1 MAATLPTTTAT
12 TTAASPRA
20 PLLELSGVAKAY
32 GPRPLLTRVDLTVP
46 EGAFT
51 VLFGAPSVGKSV
63 AMRLV
68 MGLEKPDAG
77 TITLRGVDVTR
88 FPAADRNIGY
98 VPQSFAL
105 YPHYSVYDNIAY
117 PLTLAKMPKRE
128 AAPIVER
135 AAAMLKISDLVGKR
149 PDQLSGGQKQRVAI
163 ARGIA
168 KQTDLFILDDPLAGL
183 DFKLREQLV
192 DDLRQLQADS
202 GSTFLYTTSDA
213 IEALTLADELAVL
226 AQGRVVEHGAP
237 ERLYD
242 APAHLDTMRLLGF
255 PQATF
260 LDGAVTERDGGR
272 WCGAGPFDFPVAI
285 GEDWVGR
292 TLTVG
297 IRPESLVLVNRPSA
311 GAPVAARTS
320 SGASPNGMSPNV
332 ASGHGAR
339 LRAEGRV
346 LLREDLGGEEIVYLD
361 VAGTPLTTV
370 LRHDAAPDG
379 VGETA
384 EVSVDPRE
392 LLLFGPDG
400 ARVGAGGVDAT
411 RGASGTPAQMGAQP
425 RG

>member
-1 MAATLPTTTAT
+1 MAT
-12 TTAASPRA
+12 
-20 PLLELSGVAKAY
+20 PLLELTGVAKAY
-32 GPRPLLTRVDLTVP
+32 GLRPLLTGVDLVVP

-51 VLFGAPSVGKSV
+51 VLFGAPSAGKSV
-63 AMRLV
+63 AMRIV

-77 TITLRGVDVTR
+77 TVTLRGVDVTAHA
-88 FPAADRNIGY
+88 PADRNIGY

-117 PLTLAKMPKRE
+117 PLTMAKMPKRE

-135 AAAMLKISDLVGKR
+135 AAAMLKISDLVAKR

-192 DDLRQLQADS
+192 DDLRELQAES
-202 GSTFLYTTSDA
+202 GATFLYTTSDA
-213 IEALTLADELAVL
+213 IEALTLADEMAVL
-226 AQGRVVEHGAP
+226 AAGRVAEHGSP

-242 APAHLDTMRLLGF
+242 DPRSADTMRLLGF

-260 LDGAVTERDGGR
+260 LDGAVSERDGGR
-272 WCGAGPFDFPVAI
+272 WCEAGPFGFPVELGPA
-285 GEDWVGR
+285 WAGR
-292 TLTVG
+292 PVTVG
-297 IRPESLVLVNRPSA
+297 VRPESIAV
-311 GAPVAARTS
+311 
-320 SGASPNGMSPNV
+320 ASPVTPAPPTHGANGATPP
-332 ASGHGAR
+332 GAR
-339 LRAEGRV
+339 LQATARV

-361 VAGTPLTTV
+361 VDGTPLTTV
-370 LRHDAAPDG
+370 VRHDAAPGGLGSGPD
-379 VGETA
+379 ET
-384 EVSVDPRE
+384 VSISVDPRE

-400 ARVGAGGVDAT
+400 VRVARADVMTGSSPTLATSGV
-411 RGASGTPAQMGAQP
+411 P

>member
-1 MAATLPTTTAT
+1 M
-12 TTAASPRA
+12 SS
-20 PLLELSGVAKAY
+20 PLLRLTGIAKAY
-32 GPRPLLTRVDLTVP
+32 GPRPLLIDVDLVVP

-63 AMRLV
+63 AMRIV

-77 TITLRGVDVTR
+77 RVFLRGVDVTA
-88 FPAADRNIGY
+88 FAPADRNIGY

-117 PLTLAKMPKRE
+117 PLTMAKMPKRE

-192 DDLRQLQADS
+192 DDLRGLQAES
-202 GSTFLYTTSDA
+202 GATFLYTTSDA
-213 IEALTLADELAVL
+213 IEALTLADEMAVL
-226 AQGRVVEHGAP
+226 AAGRVAEHGHP

-242 APAHLDTMRLLGF
+242 DPRSADTMRLLGF
-255 PQATF
+255 PQSTF
-260 LDGAVTERDGGR
+260 LDGTVSERDDGR
-272 WCGAGPFDFPVAI
+272 WCDAGPFGFPVDLGPEWA
-285 GEDWVGR
+285 GR
-292 TLTVG
+292 PVTVG
-297 IRPESLVLVNRPSA
+297 VRPESIMLA
-311 GAPVAARTS
+311 GS
-320 SGASPNGMSPNV
+320 GSGSGSGAMPSPNGATN
-332 ASGHGAR
+332 ASAR
-339 LRAEGRV
+339 LYANGRV

-370 LRHDAAPDG
+370 LRHDAVPAGLDDALG
-379 VGETA
+379 AAVA
-384 EVSVDPRE
+384 LSVDPRE
-392 LLLFGPDG
+392 LLLFDPDG
-400 ARVGAGGVDAT
+400 ARIGWTGRVPSPSSPLVSGA
-411 RGASGTPAQMGAQP
+411 P

>member
-1 MAATLPTTTAT
+1 MA
-12 TTAASPRA
+12 A
-20 PLLELSGVAKAY
+20 PLLQLTGIAKAY
-32 GPRPLLTRVDLTVP
+32 GPRPLLTGVDLVVP

-63 AMRLV
+63 VLRIV

-77 TITLRGVDVTR
+77 TVTLRGVDVTSV
-88 FPAADRNIGY
+88 AAAGRNIGY

-117 PLTLAKMPKRE
+117 PLTMAKMPKRE
-128 AAPIVER
+128 VAPIVER

-192 DDLRQLQADS
+192 DDLRQLQAVS
-202 GSTFLYTTSDA
+202 GSTFLYATSDA
-213 IEALTLADELAVL
+213 VEALTLADEMAVL
-226 AQGRVVEHGAP
+226 ADGRVAEHGHP

-242 APAHLDTMRLLGF
+242 DPRSVDTMRLLGF

-260 LDGAVTERDGGR
+260 LAAGISERDGGR
-272 WCGAGPFDFPVAI
+272 WCEAGPFSFPVNL
-285 GEDWVGR
+285 GPEWTGR
-292 TLTVG
+292 PVTVG
-297 IRPESLVLVNRPSA
+297 VRPESLTLTAA
-311 GAPVAARTS
+311 GGMTGGGQSLNGAAAGNDRLHAT
-320 SGASPNGMSPNV
+320 
-332 ASGHGAR
+332 GH
-339 LRAEGRV
+339 V

-370 LRHDAAPDG
+370 VRHDAAAGSGGDRSDT
-379 VGETA
+379 VA
-384 EVSVDPRE
+384 VSVDHRE
-392 LLLFGPDG
+392 LLLFGEDG
-400 ARVGAGGVDAT
+400 RRLVAPVSPTSILAGTGGAL
-411 RGASGTPAQMGAQP
+411 RG
-425 RG
+425 